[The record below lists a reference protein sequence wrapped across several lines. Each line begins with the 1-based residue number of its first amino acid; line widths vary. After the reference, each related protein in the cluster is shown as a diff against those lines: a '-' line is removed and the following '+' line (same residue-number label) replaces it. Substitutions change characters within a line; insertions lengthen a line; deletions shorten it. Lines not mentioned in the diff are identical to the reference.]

1 MNTLVERETPLARL
15 HQWVTALDG
24 RNGAVALVMGEA
36 GIGKTSLLEAF
47 RADIGE
53 QVDIAWGSCEAL
65 FTPRPLGPIHE
76 MASVLGEPVASLLRR
91 DTPAAD
97 IFHAI
102 LSTLDKRARPLVL
115 IVEDVHWAD
124 RTTLDLLKFLGRRIA
139 LTPTLMVL
147 SFRND
152 EIDPE
157 HPLHQVIGDL
167 PAAKVHRV
175 GLQPLSRDGIADIAR
190 NERVDIDRL
199 LAITSG
205 NPFFVTEVMA
215 ALNDGDDEV
224 PVSVKDSVNARLSRL
239 GAPERTFLEAIS
251 VIPAAFDPAL
261 AGLLF
266 GDEGEAWART
276 CVERGLLLNDSRG
289 HLRFRHELARLA
301 TLARLSSVQEQAM
314 HEKVLAVLLDGGIGE
329 PSLDWLVHH
338 AAGAQ
343 DAAQVL
349 ELAPKAAQVA
359 ASLGSHREAA
369 AHYGTALRFVDQ
381 AEPAL
386 AAHLHES
393 WAYEAGIAL
402 QIDDEVIQARQ
413 RAIALW
419 RTLGRDDKVGDNLR
433 LLSRMHWYR
442 GEAATANRLS
452 DEAVRILETTEPS
465 PARAM
470 AYSFRSQL
478 HMLNDRMVPAI
489 EWGQRALAM
498 AEHIGHVE
506 SRIHAL
512 NNVGTAKAYLDQDE
526 GVALLEHS
534 LALALEHGFHE
545 HAARVYTNLSCYAV
559 DFRRFA
565 LADRVINS
573 GIAFDTK
580 HDLDAWTH
588 YLVGVLAQLR
598 LEQGRFADAR
608 TIASGV
614 LGIDHLTLLM
624 RLPSKIVLARLA
636 ARQGATDAEEQ
647 LAAVLSEAR
656 SVDEA
661 QYIVPVTLGMIEHA
675 WLLDRP
681 EAAMTPLQA
690 LTSADPAMLNP
701 WQRGELATWQAR
713 LNPESEP
720 GLSANDHG
728 NLPEPFALELAGHGA
743 QAAQRWLALGSPYM
757 AALSHLACAEED
769 AGHHLSAALR
779 ILSPMGADH
788 TTDKARRLARRH
800 GVQKAMPRA
809 RRGPYQAARS
819 HPLGLTRREQDVLAL
834 LLDGASNQEIAE
846 KLVRSRRTVE
856 HHVSSVLAKLKV
868 ENRVGA
874 MVRVKRE
881 PWIVASVRSGAR

>member
-1 MNTLVERETPLARL
+1 MGTLVERDTPLASL
-15 HQWVTALDG
+15 HQLVAALGG
-24 RNGAVALVMGEA
+24 RHGAVALVTGEA

-47 RADIGE
+47 RAGIGDE
-53 QVDIAWGSCEAL
+53 ADVAWGSCEAL

-76 MASVLGEPVASLLRR
+76 MVSVLGEPVTTLLRS

-102 LSTLDKRARPLVL
+102 LATLDKRSRPLVL

-152 EIDPE
+152 EIGSE

-175 GLQPLSRDGIADIAR
+175 GLQPLTRDGIADIAHPDR
-190 NERVDIDRL
+190 IDIDRL

-205 NPFFVTEVMA
+205 NPFFVTEVIA
-215 ALNDGDDEV
+215 ALKDGDDAV

-239 GAPERTFLEAIS
+239 GASERGFLEAIS

-261 AGLLF
+261 VAMLF
-266 GDEGEAWART
+266 GAEGEAWAMT
-276 CVERGLLLNDSRG
+276 CVERGLLLHDNRG

-301 TLARLSSVQEQAM
+301 TLARLSTAQEQAM
-314 HEKVLAVLLDGGIGE
+314 HEKVLSALLDGDIGT
-329 PSLDWLVHH
+329 PSVDLLVHH
-338 AAGAQ
+338 AAGAR
-343 DAAQVL
+343 DAARVL

-359 ASLGSHREAA
+359 AALGSHREAA

-413 RAIALW
+413 RAISLW
-419 RTLGRDDKVGDNLR
+419 RDLGRADKVGDNLR
-433 LLSRMHWYR
+433 LLSRLHWYR

-452 DEAVRILETTEPS
+452 DEAVLILETTEPS
-465 PARAM
+465 PERAM

-478 HMLNDRMVPAI
+478 HMLNDRMAPAI
-489 EWGQRALAM
+489 EWGRRALAM
-498 AEHIGHVE
+498 AEGIGHVE
-506 SRIHAL
+506 SRVHAL
-512 NNVGTAKAYLDQDE
+512 NNVGTAMAYLDQDG
-526 GVALLEHS
+526 GVDLLEQS

-559 DFRRFA
+559 DFRQFE
-565 LADRVINS
+565 LADRIINS

-588 YLVGVLAQLR
+588 YLAGVLAQLR
-598 LEQGRFADAR
+598 LEQSRFADAE
-608 TIASGV
+608 TIARGV

-624 RLPSKIVLARLA
+624 RLPSRIVLARLA
-636 ARQGATDAEEQ
+636 ARQGVADAGEQ
-647 LAAVLSEAR
+647 LASVLSEAR

-661 QYIVPVTLGMIEHA
+661 QYIVPVLLTMIEHA
-675 WLLDRP
+675 WLLDKP
-681 EAAMTPLQA
+681 DQAHEPLRA
-690 LTSADPAMLNP
+690 LVTLDPTMLNP
-701 WQRGELATWQAR
+701 WQRGELATWRAR
-713 LNPESEP
+713 LDPEP
-720 GLSANDHG
+720 GLPAADQG
-728 NLPEPFALELAGHGA
+728 TMPEPFALELAGHGA
-743 QAAQRWLALGSPYM
+743 QAAQCWLTLGSPYM
-757 AALSHLACAEED
+757 AALSHLACAADD
-769 AGHHLSAALR
+769 ARSHLAAALQ
-779 ILSPMGADH
+779 ILAPIGADNAAA
-788 TTDKARRLARRH
+788 KARRLARLH
-800 GVQKAMPRA
+800 GVQKNMPRA

-868 ENRVGA
+868 DNRVGA

-881 PWIVASVRSGAR
+881 PWIVAGA